1 MEQPD
6 PLSFSNHFWGK
17 QENGVNV
24 LLTHFNNTKQTAEE
38 IKTFYKERAAIEED
52 YAKRLMSLSRKSLGA
67 HEVGTLKTALDDIRI
82 TTEALGKTHSNAASQ
97 FKVELD
103 DPLTAFNS
111 TLRTRRKAIH
121 QLMEKL
127 TKAKVNQQQVVDR
140 AREKYEADC
149 LKLNGYSAQQNLLLG
164 KELERNNQKLE
175 KVMISIESNKRDYQN
190 SLRSLAEITERW
202 TSEWK
207 VSCDK
212 LQDLEEERVG
222 FFKTNLWGYTNIV
235 STVCVSDD
243 EGCENIRVALE
254 KCDVNTDFEALIN
267 QRATGSEI
275 MEPPEFIDYA
285 VGETHDK
292 PKKFSI
298 AQFARVSSLTDS
310 AMDSGYDPTGS
321 VMLRTSVSLA
331 KSTSAASIMSQST
344 DARTMLVN
352 RQVPTLQSVNEQPH
366 QLSHQ
371 SHQSQPPQQHQ
382 QHQQHQQQQQQNQHS
397 DLASSSFGAVPS
409 FTHPQESSNY
419 QISPQPSPMQDEMSR
434 QPSVYSASSAD
445 DSEHVQV
452 NPYNIQPPK
461 STDSPV
467 QQQQQQE
474 PEHQPAPAQQ
484 EEPPRRT
491 WASPL
496 RARTSRMDVSSPT
509 TKTRATDNERT
520 NTGRFGSPVAPSGDS
535 SVGTGSTSSTRQVL
549 TMGDNMFD
557 LGVSAKKSPFDARP
571 KSASP
576 LKSFSKDDPL
586 VMALERLKSTS
597 TNGTDTQQQDDL
609 PPPGRSP
616 YTATSGTLRS
626 NTGSTSSLVPPKAAH
641 KATDMKLTQVKY
653 SSQTKEL
660 FDTDEQPPQSQF
672 QRARSNTSGGSF
684 RGSIS
689 HQPSNASIRQQQR
702 PQTMYEPGY
711 GAFNPEFGRS
721 GTRGGHQ
728 GSISGSVS
736 PSPYDMRRSASP
748 APHHSIARSGSPL
761 PHQQMDYRRSAS
773 PAPYQQQQQQDF
785 RRSASPAPFQQA
797 QQGDFR
803 RSMSPNPQAG
813 EFRDSTSPNPDYRR
827 SASPAPYQN
836 NHHYPASGR
845 GSVAGGGADFRRA
858 ASPNPHPNDFS
869 RSPSPN
875 PMMQQQQQPDYRRS
889 MSPNPQMGD
898 FSRSASPAPFQQ
910 SQQRPGSSMDLNRN
924 RSVSPNPYAA
934 PPRANST
941 ASAYGAPAGQ
951 PQLPTTTRDGQPVK
965 VYGRAMYDY
974 RAAIPEELSFRAGEI
989 MLVTK
994 MLDDGWWICE
1004 TLADGRSG
1012 YVPSNF
1018 LKTMN
1023 V

>member
-24 LLTHFNNTKQTAEE
+24 LLTHFNNTKHTAEE
-38 IKTFYKERAAIEED
+38 IKAFYKERAAIEED
-52 YAKRLMSLSRKSLGA
+52 YAKRLVALSRKSLGA
-67 HEVGTLKTALDDIRI
+67 HEVGTLKTALDDIRL
-82 TTEALGKTHSNAASQ
+82 TTEALGKTHSNAANQ

-103 DPLTAFNS
+103 DPLTAFNG

-127 TKAKVNQQQVVDR
+127 TKAKVSQQQAVDR

-149 LKLNGYSAQQNLLLG
+149 LKLNGYSAQQNLLMG

-175 KVMISIESNKRDYQN
+175 KVMISIENNKRDYQN

-254 KCDVNTDFEALIN
+254 KCDVNSDFEALIN
-267 QRATGSEI
+267 ARGTGSEI
-275 MEPPEFIDYA
+275 MDPPEFIDYA
-285 VGETHDK
+285 HGETHDK
-292 PKKFSI
+292 PKTFNI
-298 AQFARVSSLTDS
+298 AQFTRVSSLTD
-310 AMDSGYDPTGS
+310 AAHDSGYDPSAS

-331 KSTSAASIMSQST
+331 KSSSAASIMSQST
-344 DARTMLVN
+344 DARTVLIN
-352 RQVPTLQSVNEQPH
+352 RQAPTLQSVAEQTFRPP
-366 QLSHQ
+366 QQQQ
-371 SHQSQPPQQHQ
+371 SQQHQ
-382 QHQQHQQQQQQNQHS
+382 QQHS
-397 DLASSSFGAVPS
+397 DLASSTFGVVPS
-409 FTHPQESSNY
+409 FNHPQESSNY

-445 DSEHVQV
+445 DNEHVQV

-461 STDSPV
+461 PAETPM
-467 QQQQQQE
+467 QQKPQQPPHESEQQLS
-474 PEHQPAPAQQ
+474 ASVQQ

-496 RARTSRMDVSSPT
+496 RARASRMDISSSGSKP
-509 TKTRATDNERT
+509 RATDNERS
-520 NTGRFGSPVAPSGDS
+520 NTGRFGSPLSANNESTS
-535 SVGTGSTSSTRQVL
+535 RIGTGSTASTRQVL

-557 LGVSAKKSPFDARP
+557 LGVSTKKSPFDSRP

-576 LKSFSKDDPL
+576 LKSFAKDDPL

-597 TNGTDTQQQDDL
+597 TSGAVDSQESEDL
-609 PPPGRSP
+609 PPPNRNP
-616 YTATSGTLRS
+616 YGSGSGTIRS
-626 NTGSTSSLVPPKAAH
+626 NAGSTSSLLPPKAAH
-641 KATDMKLTQVKY
+641 KATDMKSTQVKY

-660 FDTDEQPPQSQF
+660 FDSDEQLPQSQF
-672 QRARSNTSGGSF
+672 QRPRSNTAGGNGGSF

-689 HQPSNASIRQQQR
+689 PQPSSGNIRQLQR
-702 PQTMYEPGY
+702 PQTMYEPG
-711 GAFNPEFGRS
+711 FSSPNPEFGRS
-721 GTRGGHQ
+721 GTR
-728 GSISGSVS
+728 SNNISGSVS

-748 APHHSIARSGSPL
+748 VPHHSIARSASPA

-773 PAPYQQQQQQDF
+773 PAPYQQPDY
-785 RRSASPAPFQQA
+785 RRSVSPAPFQQP

-803 RSMSPNPQAG
+803 RSMSPNPQVGDFHGSA
-813 EFRDSTSPNPDYRR
+813 SPNPDYRR
-827 SASPAPYQN
+827 SVSPAPYHGSHQ
-836 NHHYPASGR
+836 YPVPGR
-845 GSVAGGGADFRRA
+845 NSVAGGNADYRRA
-858 ASPNPHPNDFS
+858 ASPNPQPNDFS

-875 PMMQQQQQPDYRRS
+875 PMMQQQQQQPDYRRS
-889 MSPNPQMGD
+889 MSPNPQAGE
-898 FSRSASPAPFQQ
+898 FSRSVSPAPFHQQ
-910 SQQRPGSSMDLNRN
+910 QQRPGSSMDLNRN

-941 ASAYGAPAGQ
+941 ASAYGPPQ
-951 PQLPTTTRDGQPVK
+951 SQQQLPTTTRDGQPVK
-965 VYGRAMYDY
+965 IYGRAMYDY

-994 MLDDGWWICE
+994 MLDDGWWVCE
-1004 TLADGRSG
+1004 TLTDGRTG

-1018 LKTMN
+1018 LKAMN
-1023 V
+1023 G

>member
-38 IKTFYKERAAIEED
+38 IKAFYKERAAIEED
-52 YAKRLMSLSRKSLGA
+52 YAKRLIALSRKSLGA
-67 HEVGTLKTALDDIRI
+67 HEVGTLKTALDDIRL
-82 TTEALGKTHSNAASQ
+82 TTETLGKTHSNAASQ
-97 FKVELD
+97 FKVELE

-202 TSEWK
+202 TNEWK

-267 QRATGSEI
+267 QRGTGSEI

-310 AMDSGYDPTGS
+310 AMDSGYDPSAS

-344 DARTMLVN
+344 DARTVLIN
-352 RQVPTLQSVNEQPH
+352 RQAPTLQSVAEQPH
-366 QLSHQ
+366 PLSQ
-371 SHQSQPPQQHQ
+371 QSQPSQQHQ
-382 QHQQHQQQQQQNQHS
+382 QHQQQNQHS
-397 DLASSSFGAVPS
+397 DLASSSFGDVPS
-409 FTHPQESSNY
+409 FSHPQESSNY
-419 QISPQPSPMQDEMSR
+419 HISPQPSPMQEDMSR

-445 DSEHVQV
+445 DNEHAQA

-461 STDSPV
+461 STGTPV
-467 QQQQQQE
+467 QQQQE
-474 PEHQPAPAQQ
+474 PENQPAPAQQ

-496 RARTSRMDVSSPT
+496 RARASRIDVSSPT
-509 TKTRATDNERT
+509 SKTRATDNERS
-520 NTGRFGSPVAPSGDS
+520 NTGRFGSPLSSSGDS
-535 SVGTGSTSSTRQVL
+535 NAGTGNTSSTRQVL

-557 LGVSAKKSPFDARP
+557 LGVSTKKSPFDARP

-576 LKSFSKDDPL
+576 LKSFAKDDPL

-597 TNGTDTQQQDDL
+597 TNGAVDSQQQDDL
-609 PPPGRSP
+609 PPPGRNP
-616 YTATSGTLRS
+616 YGSTSGTIRS
-626 NTGSTSSLVPPKAAH
+626 NAGSTSSLVPPKAAH

-653 SSQTKEL
+653 SSKTKEL

-672 QRARSNTSGGSF
+672 QRPRSNTGGDGSF

-689 HQPSNASIRQQQR
+689 HQPSSASIRQQQR

-711 GAFNPEFGRS
+711 GSSNSEFGRS

-728 GSISGSVS
+728 GSVSRSVS

-748 APHHSIARSGSPL
+748 VPHHSIARSASPV

-773 PAPYQQQQQQDF
+773 PAPYQQQQQDF
-785 RRSASPAPFQQA
+785 RRSASPAPFHQA
-797 QQGDFR
+797 QQSDFR
-803 RSMSPNPQAG
+803 QSMSPNPQAG
-813 EFRDSTSPNPDYRR
+813 EFRGSMSPNPDYRS
-827 SASPAPYQN
+827 SASPAPFQN

-845 GSVAGGGADFRRA
+845 GSVAGGVADFRRA
-858 ASPNPHPNDFS
+858 ASPNPQPNDFS

-875 PMMQQQQQPDYRRS
+875 PMMQQQPDYRRS
-889 MSPNPQMGD
+889 MSPNPQIGD
-898 FSRSASPAPFQQ
+898 FARSASPALFQQ
-910 SQQRPGSSMDLNRN
+910 QPQQQRPGSSMDLNRN

-965 VYGRAMYDY
+965 LYGRAMYDY

-994 MLDDGWWICE
+994 MLDDGWWVCE
-1004 TLADGRSG
+1004 TLADGRTG